1 MEILKNCFQKCS
13 HLPQGMKLQN
23 KTICS
28 KLSFCISIL
37 QLELEISMY
46 LLELYAKH
54 VIKVNKTTV

>member
-1 MEILKNCFQKCS
+1 MEILKNRFQSCS

-28 KLSFCISIL
+28 KLSFCVSIL
-37 QLELEISMY
+37 QLELEINVYY

-54 VIKVNKTTV
+54 KNQ